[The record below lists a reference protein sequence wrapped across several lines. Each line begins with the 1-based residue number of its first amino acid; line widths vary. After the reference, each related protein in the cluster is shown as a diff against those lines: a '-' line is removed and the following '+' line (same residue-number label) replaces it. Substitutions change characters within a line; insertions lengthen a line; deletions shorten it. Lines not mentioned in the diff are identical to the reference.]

1 MSLVKIKQSE
11 LPELREIQAEQ
22 QGGRCP
28 ITGYILGEDKVAD
41 HCHRT
46 GMHRGTL
53 PSWVNSRLGKIE
65 NAARAMEKHFSI
77 PATLRACA
85 AYIEKYERDPTYL
98 LHHTYKT
105 PDQKK
110 EAARLKRNAS
120 ARAKRAIKKA
130 AQ

>member
-22 QGGRCP
+22 QGGKCP
-28 ITGYILGEDKVAD
+28 ITGYFLGDDKVAD
-41 HCHRT
+41 HCHKT

-65 NAARAMEKHFSI
+65 NAARAMGKHLSV
-77 PATLRACA
+77 PETLRRCA
-85 AYIEKYERDPTYL
+85 TYVEQYEREPTYL
-98 LHHTYKT
+98 IHHTHKT
-105 PDQKK
+105 PDEKK
-110 EAARLKRNAS
+110 EAARLKRNKA
-120 ARAKRAIKKA
+120 ARAKRAATKA

>member
-22 QGGRCP
+22 QGGKCP
-28 ITGYILGEDKVAD
+28 ITGYLLGDDKVAD
-41 HCHRT
+41 HCHKT

-65 NAARAMEKHFSI
+65 NAARAMGKHLSI

-85 AYIEKYERDPTYL
+85 SYIEQYEREPTYL
-98 LHHTYKT
+98 IHHTYKT
-105 PDQKK
+105 PDEKK
-110 EAARLKRNAS
+110 EAARLKRNKA
-120 ARAKRAIKKA
+120 ARAKRAANKA

>member
-1 MSLVKIKQSE
+1 MGLVKIKQSE

-22 QGGRCP
+22 QGGKCP
-28 ITGYILGEDKVAD
+28 ITGYYLGDDKVAD
-41 HCHRT
+41 HCHKT

-65 NAARAMEKHFSI
+65 NAVRAMGKHLSI
-77 PATLRACA
+77 PTTLRACA
-85 AYIEKYERDPTYL
+85 DYVEQYEREPTYL

-105 PDQKK
+105 PDEKK
-110 EAARLKRNAS
+110 EAARLKRNKA
-120 ARAKRAIKKA
+120 ARAKRAATKA